1 VRGQVV
7 AEYVQS
13 RNSFAFNLYKS
24 VCAEVTGNVIL
35 APVSLSDTLVMVHVG
50 ARGETASEIAEG
62 VQLPFGAPRI
72 YETAGALK
80 RQLQATRA
88 SAGWSITT
96 QSNVWLQERFEIAD
110 DFRQTLTRHFDV
122 QIQQVDFSDT
132 EMARAAINQRTRQQ
146 TEGEIEELFPSGSLD
161 ANARLVLT
169 NALVFRGTWE
179 HPFDPKHTRPLQF
192 HIKPGESASVP
203 MMITSDKFRFFEG
216 DSFSVLELPYRGG
229 QGVLLLVVPR
239 QIDGLPQI
247 EKQLSVSLIDRWR
260 EQLERQ
266 EVLVVLPRCKVASRL
281 SLGRP
286 LQELGMVVPF
296 RHDADFSGIQASAP
310 LRLSEVVQQVSLEI
324 DESGTT
330 AKGASGAVIEM
341 RTLKAMF
348 RADRPFLLMAIDGR
362 TNAILLLGRI
372 AVPVAK
378 P

>member
-1 VRGQVV
+1 V

-13 RNSFAFNLYKS
+13 RNAFALNLYKS
-24 VCAEVTGNVIL
+24 VCGEVTGNVVL

-50 ARGETASEIAEG
+50 ARGDTASEIAEG
-62 VQLPFGAPRI
+62 LQLPFVAPRI

-80 RQLQATRA
+80 RQLQATSA
-88 SAGWSITT
+88 SSGWSITT
-96 QSNVWLQERFEIAD
+96 QSNVWLQERFRIAD
-110 DFRQTLTRHFDV
+110 EYQQALARHFDV
-122 QIQQVDFSDT
+122 EIQQVDFNNS
-132 EMARAAINQRTRQQ
+132 EAARATINQRTRQQ

-179 HPFDPKHTRPLQF
+179 HPFDPKHTRALQF
-192 HIKPGESASVP
+192 HTAPDENVSVP
-203 MMITSDKFRFFEG
+203 MMMTTDKFRFFDG
-216 DSFSVLELPYRGG
+216 DTFSVLELPYRDG

-239 QIDGLPQI
+239 QVDGLPQI
-247 EKQLSVSLIDRWR
+247 EKQLSVSLINRWR

-266 EVLVVLPRCKVASRL
+266 EVLVVLPRCKVASRF

-296 RHDADFSGIQASAP
+296 SNGADFSGIQASAP
-310 LRLSEVVQQVSLEI
+310 LHLSEVVQQVSLEI
-324 DESGTT
+324 DELGTT

-341 RTLKAMF
+341 RTLKATF

-372 AVPVAK
+372 AIPVAK